1 MGLVLLAEEE
11 EDRSDLSRTDNSL
24 VEIMGPTGL
33 REPLEDNLC
42 ASLDAFSEIC

>member
-11 EDRSDLSRTDNSL
+11 EDRSDLSRKGSSL

-33 REPLEDNLC
+33 TEPLEDILC
-42 ASLDAFSEIC
+42 VSLGPFREIC